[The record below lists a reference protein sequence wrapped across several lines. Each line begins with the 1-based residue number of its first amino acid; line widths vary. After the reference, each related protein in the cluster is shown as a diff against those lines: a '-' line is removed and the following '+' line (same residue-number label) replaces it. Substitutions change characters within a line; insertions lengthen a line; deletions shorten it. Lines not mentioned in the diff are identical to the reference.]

1 MSKIV
6 IPAWLEND
14 QILVVTSEREDEV
27 KETQVVSFPPETE
40 DKMIVKDLLYCLVAG
55 SGRYMK
61 PDKTGK
67 YSICCRMKISNQ
79 DSVEQVLRIC
89 DDFSLIHHYSEG
101 HFSLENG
108 RIAHAIC
115 SALRTVT
122 SEYIQMIAKLE
133 AYKGLTLPILA
144 SNLEAPGQLLRVLA
158 LLISELES
166 TRGSQALSIIH
177 TFLSSFRGSQQ
188 IRKLLLFIF
197 ESAAAPLLS
206 FVEKWIYNGIID
218 DPFHEFFIEVN
229 EEISPKS
236 CGSEYESKFWNNR
249 YKIIQKRLPNGVFLS
264 KNAVDKIL
272 TAGKSIAV
280 LTICGL
286 KMQNP
291 PKLTLQLL
299 QRETIL
305 DNAQIAA
312 STNLIDTLRTK
323 YNLMKFISIF
333 HSVMLCGRG
342 DWMSKFLKVASPT
355 MNNPKDHIS
364 IPGLNAT
371 LTISLPDGAK
381 DIFVSKMETE
391 LVFDQILRFNNAT
404 VLNPSGKGAMRTSVY
419 SIATSWEYVSIFAK
433 VDWPLSL
440 VFNNIVQHKYQFL
453 FRTILM
459 WRRLEKNFGKLWK
472 QCHGIREIER
482 MRHTIQLFITAYI
495 GFISTFVV
503 TPQWTKLKNSI
514 PTIKDI
520 DQLFKMH
527 DEALNASIK
536 GFFLMDSQLLMKM
549 AKISCICIQFIE
561 ETKKWSKSVEND
573 VIDIQQKIKMASPLT
588 NIFEA
593 FEKAVRALIN
603 ELMNMAN
610 REANDIYS
618 DFVNW
623 ININNYYYQLPA
635 Y

>member
-1 MSKIV
+1 MNIQL
-6 IPAWLEND
+6 PEWLEND
-14 QILVVTSEREDEV
+14 QILIITSQREDEF
-27 KETQVVSFPPETE
+27 KEQQIVSFPPDSE
-40 DKMIVKDLLYCLVAG
+40 DKTIVKDLLYCLVSG

-101 HFSLENG
+101 HFGFENG
-108 RIAHAIC
+108 RITHAIC

-166 TRGSQALSIIH
+166 TRGSQALSIIN

-188 IRKLLLFIF
+188 IRKLLLYIF
-197 ESAAAPLLS
+197 ESAAVPLLS

-218 DPFHEFFIEVN
+218 DPFQEFFIEVN
-229 EEISPKS
+229 DKISPQL
-236 CGSEYESKFWNNR
+236 CGADYESKFWNYR
-249 YKIIQKRLPNGVFLS
+249 YRIVPERLPNGVFLS

-312 STNLIDTLRTK
+312 SGNLIDTLRTK
-323 YNLMKFISIF
+323 YHLMKYISIF
-333 HSVMLCGRG
+333 HSVMLCCRG

-355 MNNPKDHIS
+355 MNHPKDHIS
-364 IPGLNAT
+364 IPGLNTT

-381 DIFVSKMETE
+381 DIFFSKIETE

-404 VLNPSGKGAMRTSVY
+404 ILNPSGKGAFKTPLY
-419 SIATSWEYVSIFAK
+419 AAATSWEYISIYAK

-440 VFNNIVQHKYQFL
+440 VFNSIVQHKYQFL

-459 WRRLEKNFGKLWK
+459 WRRLDKNFAKLWK
-472 QCHGIREIER
+472 QCHGIREIEK
-482 MRHTIQLFITAYI
+482 MRHSIQLFITAYI

-503 TPQWTKLKNSI
+503 IPQWTRFMNSI
-514 PTIKDI
+514 PTMKNI
-520 DQLFKMH
+520 DQLFRMH
-527 DEALNASIK
+527 DEALDASIK
-536 GFFLMDSQLLMKM
+536 GFFLMDSQLLKRMTTI
-549 AKISCICIQFIE
+549 ACICIQFIE
-561 ETKKWSKSVEND
+561 DTKKWSKSIDSD
-573 VIDIQQKIKMASPLT
+573 VIDIQQKIQMASPLFKLYET
-588 NIFEA
+588 
-593 FEKAVRALIN
+593 FEKAVRTLIN
-603 ELMNMAN
+603 ELINMAN

-623 ININNYYYQLPA
+623 ININNYYYQSTV